1 MSSRPL
7 LYNRRFAHSANRN
20 NQPYL
25 PTLASLS
32 PTNEFS
38 SGYRDVKL
46 VWMLLLS
53 VAIHALAMVLIPNIR
68 WEELRKPEVLQVEL
82 APPQKVAEP
91 APAPEPEPEPQP
103 EPEPPPP
110 PKKEIP
116 KPRIEP
122 KPKVSPAPQ
131 PEVEPPAQTEP
142 EVVNPPA
149 VITAPPEVEVPT
161 FEGPPPPP
169 PEPPKPT
176 GPTQADLDAAR
187 GLYKSQLEREIVKH
201 KQYPRVAKMRGWQG
215 EAVVELQIDAN
226 GEPTSVKIQTSS
238 GFEVLD
244 NTAIEM
250 VRKTV
255 AATTLP
261 AILRGTMSTFLV
273 PVSFRLQD

>member
-1 MSSRPL
+1 M
-7 LYNRRFAHSANRN
+7 
-20 NQPYL
+20 
-25 PTLASLS
+25 LA
-32 PTNEFS
+32 
-38 SGYRDVKL
+38 
-46 VWMLLLS
+46 WALLLS
-53 VAIHALAMVLIPNIR
+53 AGLHLLAMVTIPNIR
-68 WEELRKPEVLQVEL
+68 WEELKKPEVLQVEL
-82 APPQKVAEP
+82 APPQKAPEP
-91 APAPEPEPEPQP
+91 APAPEPEPQP

-122 KPKVSPAPQ
+122 KPKVIPAPAPVAEAP
-131 PEVEPPAQTEP
+131 PEPSKTEDVP
-142 EVVNPPA
+142 PPA

-161 FEGPPPPP
+161 FEAPPPPP

-187 GLYKSQLEREIVKH
+187 SQYKSMLEREIIKH

-215 EAVVELQIDAN
+215 EAVIELQIDAN
-226 GEPTSVKIQTSS
+226 GQPSSLKVQTSS
-238 GFEVLD
+238 GYEVLD

-255 AATTLP
+255 AATRLPTL
-261 AILRGTMSTFLV
+261 LRGTMSTFLV